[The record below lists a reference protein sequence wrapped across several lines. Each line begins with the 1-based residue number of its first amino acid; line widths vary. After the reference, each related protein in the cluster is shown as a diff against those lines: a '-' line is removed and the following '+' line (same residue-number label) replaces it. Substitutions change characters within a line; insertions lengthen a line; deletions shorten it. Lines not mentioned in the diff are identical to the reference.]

1 MRKCLISLRSYCL
14 RMHCD
19 VSVIPPV
26 DFWNKCMNKCSTV
39 QRQTMLRSE
48 MNPLTDLFV
57 NGAAECHADREER
70 EWEE

>member
-1 MRKCLISLRSYCL
+1 
-14 RMHCD
+14 
-19 VSVIPPV
+19 
-26 DFWNKCMNKCSTV
+26 
-39 QRQTMLRSE
+39 MLRSE